1 MLWVQE
7 CLLLATG
14 REVMCLRVL
23 DKKQVLVGT
32 SRSRE
37 SSTNFFSPK
46 LPLLPRPL
54 LAQVIFVA
62 LARVQ
67 PGRRGADGLQTA
79 TLLPF
84 L

>member
-7 CLLLATG
+7 CLLLAMG
-14 REVMCLRVL
+14 KVMCLRVL

-32 SRSRE
+32 GRSRE

-46 LPLLPRPL
+46 LPLLPRSF

-67 PGRRGADGLQTA
+67 PGR
-79 TLLPF
+79 
-84 L
+84 